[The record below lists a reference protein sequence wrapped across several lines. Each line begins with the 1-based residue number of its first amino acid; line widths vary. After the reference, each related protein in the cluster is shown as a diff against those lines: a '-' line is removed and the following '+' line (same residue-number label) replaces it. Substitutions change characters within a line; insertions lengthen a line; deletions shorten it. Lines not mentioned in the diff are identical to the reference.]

1 MKRFEGFMKGINL
14 GGWLSQY
21 AADKEHLD
29 SYITEKDIEKI
40 AGWGLDHVRI
50 PVDYTIFETAE
61 GEPLE
66 IGNEYL
72 EKAYEWC
79 DKYGINMIIDVHKTF
94 GYSYE
99 VAYNES
105 GFFESEALQERF
117 YKLWDRI
124 SARFGNR
131 PERIAFELLNEVN
144 DKELSDTWNRIIRT
158 VIARVRRNA
167 PDTYILIGGYW
178 NNSVDALADL
188 EKPYDDKIVYN
199 FHCYDPFLF
208 THQAAY
214 WVQEMNEDFRISYP
228 GDIKEYRE
236 KIKEL
241 NLTRI
246 QDYMDVP
253 DTGFDADYFER
264 RFIGAVKLCEER
276 GCALYCG
283 EYGVIDKASAEDE
296 LNWYRDINTV
306 FERHGIGRSAWS
318 YKKVDFG
325 LTDGRLDGVL
335 GELVKLL

>member
-21 AADKEHLD
+21 ESNKEHLD
-29 SYITEKDIEKI
+29 SFITEKDIETI

-50 PVDYTIFETAE
+50 PVDYTVFETVE
-61 GEPLE
+61 GEP
-66 IGNEYL
+66 IGTGMEYL
-72 EKAYEWC
+72 EKAYQWC

-99 VAYNES
+99 VAYGES

-124 SARFGNR
+124 AERFGDR
-131 PERIAFELLNEVN
+131 PQRIAFELLNEVN

-158 VIARVRRNA
+158 AIARIRKFA
-167 PDTYILIGGYW
+167 PDTFILVGGYW

-214 WVQEMNEDFRISYP
+214 WVQEMNPDFRISYP

-241 NLTRI
+241 DLTRI
-246 QDYMDVP
+246 QDYLDVP
-253 DTGFDADYFER
+253 DTGFDADYFIR
-264 RFIGAVKLCEER
+264 HFCGAAKLCEER

-283 EYGVIDKASAEDE
+283 EYGAIEKASPEDE
-296 LNWYRDINTV
+296 LNWYKDINAA
-306 FERHGIGRSAWS
+306 FEKFGIGRSAWS

-325 LTDGRLDGVL
+325 LVDGRLDGIL
-335 GELVKLL
+335 PELVKYL

>member
-1 MKRFEGFMKGINL
+1 MKRFEGFMRGINL

-21 AADKEHLD
+21 ASDKEHLD

-66 IGNEYL
+66 LGMEYL
-72 EKAYEWC
+72 EKAYQWC
-79 DKYGINMIIDVHKTF
+79 DRHGINMIIDVHKTY

-124 SARFGNR
+124 SERFGNR
-131 PERIAFELLNEVN
+131 PQRIAFELLNEVN

-158 VIARVRRNA
+158 AITRVRRNA

-188 EKPYDDKIVYN
+188 EAPYDDKIVYN

-214 WVQEMNEDFRISYP
+214 WVAEMNEDFRIGYP

-236 KIKEL
+236 KVKEL
-241 NLTRI
+241 DLTRI

-253 DTGFDADYFER
+253 DSGFDAGYFER
-264 RFIGAVKLCEER
+264 RFSGAVKLCEER
-276 GCALYCG
+276 GCSLYCG
-283 EYGVIDKASAEDE
+283 EYGVIEKASAEDE

-335 GELVKLL
+335 DELVKLL

>member
-1 MKRFEGFMKGINL
+1 MKKFNGFMKGINL

-21 AADKEHLD
+21 ELEKERLD
-29 SYITEKDIEKI
+29 SYITEKDIETI

-50 PVDYTIFETAE
+50 PVDYTVFETAE
-61 GEPLE
+61 GEPVD
-66 IGNEYL
+66 IGMEYL
-72 EKAYEWC
+72 EKTYEWC
-79 DKYGINMIIDVHKTF
+79 DKHGINMIIDLHKTF

-99 VAYNES
+99 VAYNET
-105 GFFESEALQERF
+105 GFFQSEVLQERF
-117 YKLWDRI
+117 YKLWERI
-124 SARFGNR
+124 SERFGNR
-131 PERIAFELLNEVN
+131 PQRIAFELLNEVN

-167 PDTYILIGGYW
+167 PDTYILVGGYW
-178 NNSVDALADL
+178 NNSVDALKDL
-188 EKPYDDKIVYN
+188 EAPFDDKIVYN

-214 WVQEMNEDFRISYP
+214 WVVEMNPDFRIGYP

-236 KIKEL
+236 KVKEL

-276 GCALYCG
+276 GCPLYCG
-283 EYGVIDKASAEDE
+283 EYGVIEKASAEDE

-306 FERHGIGRSAWS
+306 FEKYGIGRSAWS
-318 YKKVDFG
+318 YKMVDFG

-335 GELVKLL
+335 DRLVKFL